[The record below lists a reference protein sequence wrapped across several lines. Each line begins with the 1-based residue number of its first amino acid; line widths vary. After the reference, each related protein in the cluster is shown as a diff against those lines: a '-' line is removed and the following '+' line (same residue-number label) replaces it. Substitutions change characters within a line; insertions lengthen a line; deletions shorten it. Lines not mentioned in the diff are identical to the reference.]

1 MVPTINLN
9 NQTFL
14 KANKIWNISE
24 YWMLTTKM
32 YTHLITGKK
41 IP

>member
-1 MVPTINLN
+1 MIPTINLN

-14 KANKIWNISE
+14 KANKIWNISK